1 MKVYMLTDYGK
12 RVSGSIRGG
21 NSMSWK
27 VLYHLRLVGRAT
39 DEELRGMGA
48 SPSDVARLQR
58 HPALIQEV
66 GL

>member
-1 MKVYMLTDYGK
+1 MLTDYGK

-39 DEELRGMGA
+39 DEELRGMGV
-48 SPSDVARLQR
+48 SSSDLARLQR